1 MTVTDH
7 IINCDAMESAYWDAY
22 HIEFSKLQ
30 REQSDT
36 FDELSTETAQACRR
50 AGIRRLIGEIREG
63 DDESATT

>member
-7 IINCDAMESAYWDAY
+7 IVNCDAMESAYWDAY
-22 HIEFSKLQ
+22 HTERDRLQ
-30 REQSDT
+30 REQGDV
-36 FDELSTETAQACRR
+36 FDELSSETTRACRR